1 MMDRTE
7 LENRLKAWA
16 EEYGGGKYANVGWS
30 GRNLLATLIEHEGF
44 VPDARG
50 FVQIPIRSPADEVEA
65 AVRGMEVGGWIR
77 QAKSLRCDYFHPSW
91 AIDVRLQ
98 AMRAIGFQVSRA
110 AYYDLLAQAKAF
122 VAGALS
128 KPEAA

>member
-1 MMDRTE
+1 MIE
-7 LENRLKAWA
+7 KQALEARLLAWA

-50 FVQIPIRSPADEVEA
+50 FIPIPIRSPADEVES
-65 AVRGMEVGGWIR
+65 VVIGMETGGWLR
-77 QAKSLRCDYFHPSW
+77 QAKVLRCDYFQPTLDIES
-91 AIDVRLQ
+91 RLRS
-98 AMRAIGFQVSRA
+98 MRAIGFSMSRT
-110 AYYDLLAQAKAF
+110 AYYDLLTQAKAY

-128 KPEAA
+128 KAVAA